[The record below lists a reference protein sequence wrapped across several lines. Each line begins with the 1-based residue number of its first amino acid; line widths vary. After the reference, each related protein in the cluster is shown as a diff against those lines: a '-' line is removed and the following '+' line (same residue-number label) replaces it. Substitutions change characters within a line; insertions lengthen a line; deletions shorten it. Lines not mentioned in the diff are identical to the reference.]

1 MAIMPHER
9 PPGRWAW
16 VSEAVRPPAGTPPA
30 VVAQRRLVLAF
41 MGLFVGGLGLFLLTF
56 AAGVLRGGAP
66 GAMSMIVAGL
76 GVAGALWAGR
86 RIESIF
92 RVVREHEFTLCPAC
106 LYDLRALDE
115 AGACPECGAAY
126 EHTSVQIRW
135 VEAERQHRLWRE
147 SQHDGG
153 GGG

>member
-1 MAIMPHER
+1 MPNER
-9 PPGRWAW
+9 PPGGWAW

-30 VVAQRRLVLAF
+30 VAAQRRLVLGF
-41 MGLFVGGLGLFLLTF
+41 TGLFVGGLGLFLLTF
-56 AAGVLRGGAP
+56 ATGVVPSGAL
-66 GAMSMIVAGL
+66 GALSIFVAGL

-92 RVVREHEFTLCPAC
+92 RVVRRSEFTLCPAC
-106 LYDLRALDE
+106 LYDLRALDQ
-115 AGACPECGAAY
+115 AGTCPECGRPY

-147 SQHDGG
+147 AQHAGD
-153 GGG
+153 